1 MKKITGLNLINK
13 ITMNKLLK
21 NCLLGILV
29 FFLFNSCASLKVM
42 KQDNGS
48 VVAISATS
56 TGALQYGYG
65 IVITLENIET
75 QERFTSKSFS
85 PMSPHSIIQNI
96 PQGKY
101 FVQRIEVPVGNMI
114 YKNWSENVKS
124 FFGQIDIKPNSKYY
138 LGNFSGKG
146 RIGMANVFTM
156 RINDLNI
163 PDKLIEKIET
173 GAGWKEGEFVKLYP
187 YDKEE
192 LLVY

>member
-1 MKKITGLNLINK
+1 
-13 ITMNKLLK
+13 MNKRSK
-21 NCLLGILV
+21 KYLLGILI

-56 TGALQYGYG
+56 TGTLQKGYG
-65 IVITLENIET
+65 IVITLENVET
-75 QERFTSKSFS
+75 QENFTSKSLS

-101 FVQRIEVPVGNMI
+101 FVQRIEVPIGNII
-114 YKNWSENVKS
+114 YKNGSENVKS
-124 FFGQIDIKPNSKYY
+124 FFGQIDIEPNSKYY
-138 LGNFSGKG
+138 LGNFSGKR
-146 RIGMANVFTM
+146 RIGRENGFTL

-163 PDKLIEKIET
+163 PKKIKEKIET
-173 GAGWKEGEFVKLYP
+173 GNAGWKEGEFVKLYP
-187 YDKEE
+187 YDREE

>member
-1 MKKITGLNLINK
+1 
-13 ITMNKLLK
+13 MNKLFK
-21 NCLLGILV
+21 NCLFGLLT
-29 FFLFNSCASLKVM
+29 FLLFTSCASLKIV

-48 VVAISATS
+48 IVAISATS
-56 TGALQYGYG
+56 KGTMQQGYG

-75 QERFTSKSFS
+75 GEKFTSKSFS

-101 FVQRIEVPVGNMI
+101 FVQMIEVPVGNMI
-114 YKNWSENVKS
+114 YKNWSEDVKS

-138 LGNFSGKG
+138 LGNFSGKR
-146 RIGMANVFTM
+146 RIGMVNVLTL

-163 PDKLIEKIET
+163 PDKIIEKIET
-173 GAGWKEGEFVKLYP
+173 GSAGWKEGEFVKLYP